1 MRRDKTAARILLIL
15 SVVHAAVAAPAIVCE
30 RSPAIAEGT
39 PASEKRG
46 NSDGETSKDLY
57 PVPQMDSNLPTTS
70 GSPPQ
75 EDPPLKLETPP
86 VHNDSPSTPGTPPL
100 QNDVSSALGNPEVHN
115 EPPAR
120 PEEPPQ
126 WQADWQHNDWRPT
139 GEIVQGES
147 SLELESEGPTVLG
160 LPPKHEYLSSG
171 SGEFDHV
178 WRWLDN
184 LPPLQEGTALK
195 SESPPSSLWD
205 DSEAPR
211 APPPAP
217 APAPETGKVSS
228 DALKQGL
235 KVLGGFGAVA
245 GVSAGLAYGV
255 YKLVKHHS
263 HERYVSTIFHSSPTD
278 I

>member
-15 SVVHAAVAAPAIVCE
+15 SVVHAAVAAPAIV
-30 RSPAIAEGT
+30 RQISLDVAEDVT
-39 PASEKRG
+39 PASKKRG
-46 NSDGETSKDLY
+46 NPFNSDEGLY
-57 PVPQMDSNLPTTS
+57 PVPQTNNDPATTS
-70 GSPPQ
+70 GAPPLHNGSPP
-75 EDPPLKLETPP
+75 
-86 VHNDSPSTPGTPPL
+86 TPGAPPL
-100 QNDVSSALGNPEVHN
+100 QDSTSPALGNPEVHN

-217 APAPETGKVSS
+217 TPAPETGKVSS
-228 DALKQGL
+228 GALKQGL

>member
-1 MRRDKTAARILLIL
+1 MRRDKAAVRILLIL
-15 SVVHAAVAAPAIVCE
+15 SVVHAAVAAPAIVSE
-30 RSPAIAEGT
+30 RSLDVAEEGT

-46 NSDGETSKDLY
+46 NSDGDTPKDLY
-57 PVPQMDSNLPTTS
+57 PVPQMNTNLPTTS
-70 GSPPQ
+70 GAPSGDLQ
-75 EDPPLKLETPP
+75 
-86 VHNDSPSTPGTPPL
+86 VHNG
-100 QNDVSSALGNPEVHN
+100 
-115 EPPAR
+115 PPAR

-147 SLELESEGPTVLG
+147 SSKLESGGPTVLG

-178 WRWLDN
+178 WRWLDS

-195 SESPPSSLWD
+195 SESPPSSLWE
-205 DSEAPR
+205 SETPPAPV
-211 APPPAP
+211 PAP
-217 APAPETGKVSS
+217 APAPGTGKISS

-245 GVSAGLAYGV
+245 GVSAGVAYGV
-255 YKLVKHHS
+255 HKLTEDHS
-263 HERYVSTIFHSSPTD
+263 QGSYVSAFFHSSPAN